1 MCLSLLFSRT
11 IETIMLLQ
19 IFPACAALSLKDP
32 VSGIAPSYGKGYS
45 SMKKGE
51 RENRLGWR
59 NKVEK
64 ITEREREIEH
74 KEYDSLGRN
83 DIDDP

>member
-1 MCLSLLFSRT
+1 
-11 IETIMLLQ
+11 
-19 IFPACAALSLKDP
+19 
-32 VSGIAPSYGKGYS
+32 
-45 SMKKGE
+45 MKKGE